1 MKKEQNAFLN
11 NRWKRILIV
20 CFAFLMMYLISF
32 IIDPFSPYWGN
43 FFKRDWTK
51 VSRDLATSFI
61 FCFIVSE
68 VSILISNRFNQSVPW
83 TNYPGKRFTIEIFLN
98 LFVILAVQL
107 IINFFKSRM
116 NGKPLT
122 FGFGPG
128 GSVEEARGMIQWLVV
143 STIIALFI
151 VGIHIGNYLISNWK
165 NEALKASELKQ
176 VALDAELQSLKLQ
189 IDSHFVFNNLSVL
202 SETILK
208 DQMLGYAYAENFSRI
223 YRYLLLN
230 AKKDIITL
238 EQELKFLESYRFL
251 IEHRFSNGVQFHISS
266 DESSKN
272 LYMPPL
278 TLQLLVENALK
289 HNKTNRKEP
298 LIVRISTDNA
308 QTLTVENNMLPIAK
322 VQDSFGIGLTNIKRR
337 YQLLSKRP
345 VEISKANNCFKV
357 TIPLLKL
364 S

>member
-1 MKKEQNAFLN
+1 M
-11 NRWKRILIV
+11 
-20 CFAFLMMYLISF
+20 
-32 IIDPFSPYWGN
+32 
-43 FFKRDWTK
+43 
-51 VSRDLATSFI
+51 
-61 FCFIVSE
+61 
-68 VSILISNRFNQSVPW
+68 
-83 TNYPGKRFTIEIFLN
+83 
-98 LFVILAVQL
+98 
-107 IINFFKSRM
+107 
-116 NGKPLT
+116 
-122 FGFGPG
+122 
-128 GSVEEARGMIQWLVV
+128 
-143 STIIALFI
+143 
-151 VGIHIGNYLISNWK
+151 
-165 NEALKASELKQ
+165 
-176 VALDAELQSLKLQ
+176 ALDAELQSLKLQ

-208 DQMLGYAYAENFSRI
+208 DQMLGYTYAENFSRI
-223 YRYLLLN
+223 YRYLLVN

-251 IEHRFSNGVQFHISS
+251 IEHRFSNGVQFHISA
-266 DESSKN
+266 DESSKS

-308 QTLTVENNMLPIAK
+308 QTLTVENNILPIAK

-364 S
+364 